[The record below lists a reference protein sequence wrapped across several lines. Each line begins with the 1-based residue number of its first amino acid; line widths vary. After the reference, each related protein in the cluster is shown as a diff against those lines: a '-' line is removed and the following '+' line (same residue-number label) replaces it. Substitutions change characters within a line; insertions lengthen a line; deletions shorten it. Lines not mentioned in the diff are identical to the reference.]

1 MNIDYILSKTVFENF
16 NKNRNETM
24 YYVMNNIAGR
34 LVVKSRVD
42 TYKRYDNNTRT
53 VWFRFSAIA
62 NRTEIIYNSNIEI
75 YF

>member
-53 VWFRFSAIA
+53 V
-62 NRTEIIYNSNIEI
+62 
-75 YF
+75 